1 MIRTIRTVRISMEF
15 LNSLLPVLT
24 SFLLGLVVYLVK
36 AVLDLS
42 HRVLRLE
49 VKLEAFMREVERLK
63 CSCDKEDT

>member
-1 MIRTIRTVRISMEF
+1 MEIV
-15 LNSLLPVLT
+15 NQLLPVAV

-49 VKLEAFMREVERLK
+49 VKLEILMDKLEGLECFTRE
-63 CSCDKEDT
+63 SDKDDT

>member
-1 MIRTIRTVRISMEF
+1 MET
-15 LNSLLPVLT
+15 LNQLLPVLV

-49 VKLEAFMREVERLK
+49 VKIESLVESLEK
-63 CSCDKEDT
+63 SKCDKKDT